1 MYCNQ
6 CGNILTEQGAF
17 CSFCGARNDEVTAI
31 PMPQAAAADVQAAP
45 AAPATQT
52 TAPEQSAAP
61 AEPIAAPEQSAPI
74 SQPTSTP
81 AYTIPA
87 PPYAEMAAPAQ
98 LQINKEEKC
107 YTFKH
112 IVMCLAAVAVMA
124 VTAGVFAGL
133 YFSVI

>member
-45 AAPATQT
+45 TAPVAATP
-52 TAPEQSAAP
+52 APEQNAALT
-61 AEPIAAPEQSAPI
+61 EPIATPEQAAPI
-74 SQPTSTP
+74 SQPIST

-87 PPYAEMAAPAQ
+87 PPYAEIAAPVQ
-98 LQINKEEKC
+98 PQINKEEKY

-124 VTAGVFAGL
+124 VTAGIFAGL